1 MGRPACFQNIAIQG
15 SLKKWETEFPFYSL
29 EENEANPVTP
39 GTEELEKK
47 LDMKEVGMLAH
58 GQPEMGLSL
67 ALEVEIKGIME
78 AFRL

>member
-15 SLKKWETEFPFYSL
+15 SLEKWETEFPFHNL

-47 LDMKEVGMLAH
+47 FDMKEVGMPAH
-58 GQPEMGLSL
+58 GSEMGLSL
-67 ALEVEIKGIME
+67 ALEIEIKGIME